1 MKTKEEK
8 LVQPDFIAEI
18 PGIPIESDYQ
28 EVEPPNTSSQVQ
40 KMPAAQRTAAARTN
54 AGLNMKVTTQIKSR
68 GVDEGDD
75 DASVIDAT
83 GSDDE
88 SEVENEDDHFP
99 AEGVDSKIKSEPQDS
114 GVPPQDAGLRR
125 SSRLQ
130 TPGRKFIP
138 TMTGQSHDE
147 GVHEGVG
154 FPKTAANDLAA
165 AQEDSSILPPD
176 VYDTVRG
183 VLNI

>member
-1 MKTKEEK
+1 
-8 LVQPDFIAEI
+8 
-18 PGIPIESDYQ
+18 
-28 EVEPPNTSSQVQ
+28 
-40 KMPAAQRTAAARTN
+40 MPAAQRTAASRKN
-54 AGLNMKVTTQIKSR
+54 AGRDMKVTTQIKSR

-75 DASVIDAT
+75 DASVIDVT

-88 SEVENEDDHFP
+88 SEVEDKDDQFP
-99 AEGVDSKIKSEPQDS
+99 AEEVDSKIKSEPQDS

-154 FPKTAANDLAA
+154 FPEAAANNLAA
-165 AQEDSSILPPD
+165 AQEVPSILPPD
-176 VYDTVRG
+176 VYDTLRG
-183 VLNI
+183 VLHLQTDEGEPIYSKMSEEDYKAHVMGVLMAEHY